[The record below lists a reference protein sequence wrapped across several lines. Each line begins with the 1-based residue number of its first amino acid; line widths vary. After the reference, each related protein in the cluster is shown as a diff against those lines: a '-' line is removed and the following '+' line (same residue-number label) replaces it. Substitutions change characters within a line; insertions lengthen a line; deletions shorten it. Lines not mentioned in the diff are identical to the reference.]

1 MKYFLF
7 VRCKYNSAL
16 KDWNL
21 VQQPIADTT
30 MRMLV
35 FTNCITFAILNIT
48 TTITIIIVI
57 ININISI
64 TTTIILIIIPP
75 GVSVVT
81 HIFGFLSGVEV
92 GAMLLRD
99 EIEEVT
105 VDGPIMVDM
114 VNI

>member
-1 MKYFLF
+1 M
-7 VRCKYNSAL
+7 
-16 KDWNL
+16 
-21 VQQPIADTT
+21 
-30 MRMLV
+30 
-35 FTNCITFAILNIT
+35 
-48 TTITIIIVI
+48 ITIII
-57 ININISI
+57 ININIII

>member
-1 MKYFLF
+1 M
-7 VRCKYNSAL
+7 
-16 KDWNL
+16 
-21 VQQPIADTT
+21 
-30 MRMLV
+30 
-35 FTNCITFAILNIT
+35 
-48 TTITIIIVI
+48 ITIIIV
-57 ININISI
+57 NINIII
-64 TTTIILIIIPP
+64 TTTIITIIIPL

-105 VDGPIMVDM
+105 VVSPIMVDM